1 MIHNIVV
8 NVLTAATVSA
18 LVSALLNFVFKD
30 WLSTRLKA
38 SIEHEYNQKLETYKA
53 QLTTEH
59 ELAVLKIQTALAR
72 EAAFHAAAHAS
83 FAEGQKA
90 SMERKLNGVDR
101 LWSWIRQFRTGL
113 PEVLTFLDVLTT
125 DEYKAAKDNPA
136 FQKHSSRLTSDNLAA
151 MLTTTIE
158 DVRPYVGEYLWALFF
173 SYRAIMGRI
182 LFLLQL
188 ARTDADKIEWYKD
201 RGIRHLL
208 NAVLTEQEVQA
219 FDGLEFMKVMW
230 LQERLESKILAATQK
245 IISGE
250 TFGAESLEQAE
261 LIRQSIAKLPADG
274 QQASPQT

>member
-188 ARTDADKIEWYKD
+188 ARTDAD
-201 RGIRHLL
+201 